1 MVSAGLLS
9 GPNPLKVRIGSARIE
24 AIPDMVD
31 HRVGEGPIRFGLPR
45 GNAAANVDTEGFS
58 DHFPV
63 SVLIDEE

>member
-1 MVSAGLLS
+1 
-9 GPNPLKVRIGSARIE
+9 
-24 AIPDMVD
+24 MVD